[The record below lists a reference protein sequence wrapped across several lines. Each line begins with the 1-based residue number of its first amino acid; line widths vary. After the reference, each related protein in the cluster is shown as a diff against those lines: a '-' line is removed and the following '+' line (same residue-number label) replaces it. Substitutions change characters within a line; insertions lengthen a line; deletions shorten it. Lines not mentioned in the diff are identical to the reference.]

1 MKFRKLKRSV
11 KIRILKILGK
21 NRGYFNIAGTKMFLD
36 YLDPIDRELIETQKY
51 EAKEIN
57 FLKKLY
63 LKNSYEFF
71 LDIGANCGFYS
82 LSLAKEFS
90 KLKVFA
96 FEPNKEAFLKFTNS
110 LKANLNLAERITLYN
125 FGLSNSS
132 GQLEMTSLEKFGYL
146 QSGGSKI
153 IDSNERVG
161 IKSKIFT
168 CDFIKGDEVLKINKK
183 RICIKIDVEG
193 HEYYVIDGLKNL
205 LQNNKTIIQIEIMK
219 KNFEKVDNLLKQIG
233 FIFFYKTDGRDEW
246 LANFYYKNFNLNNY
260 DKKFS

>member
-1 MKFRKLKRSV
+1 MKFHKLKRSI

-51 EAKEIN
+51 EVKEIN

-63 LKNSYEFF
+63 LENSY
-71 LDIGANCGFYS
+71 DIFIDVGANCGFYS

-110 LKANLNLAERITLYN
+110 LKVNLNLKEKIILYN

-153 IDSNERVG
+153 IDTNE
-161 IKSKIFT
+161 KEHLTTKIFT
-168 CDFIKGDEVLKINKK
+168 CDFNKGDNVLKIIRKK
-183 RICIKIDVEG
+183 ICIKIDVEG
-193 HEYYVIDGLKNL
+193 HEYYVIDGLKKL

-219 KNFEKVDNLLKQIG
+219 RNFKKVDNLLNQIG
-233 FIFFYKTDGRDEW
+233 FLSFNKTNGRKDW
-246 LANFYYKNFNLNNY
+246 LENFYYKNFNSKNH
-260 DKKFS
+260 